1 MGVVPEQRTDGFSRF
16 AWGVLVYILLVVLWG
31 AYVRA
36 TGSGAGCGGHWP
48 MCNGEIVPQSPAAAT
63 IIEYSH
69 RVWSGLALVAV
80 TLLCVWAFRC
90 ALDRIPRGGGAAGHG
105 VGAPSL
111 DADRAFAGGR
121 SALAHCGDS
130 RGADR

>member
-36 TGSGAGCGGHWP
+36 AGSGAGCGGHWP
-48 MCNGEIVPQSPAAAT
+48 LCNGEIVPQSPAAAT

-69 RVWSGLALVAV
+69 RVSSGLALVAV
-80 TLLCVWAFRC
+80 TLLCVWAFRR
-90 ALDRIPRGGGAAGHG
+90 ALDRIRRGGGAAGHG
-105 VGAPSL
+105 VGAPTE
-111 DADRAFAGGR
+111 
-121 SALAHCGDS
+121 S
-130 RGADR
+130 RIIQ